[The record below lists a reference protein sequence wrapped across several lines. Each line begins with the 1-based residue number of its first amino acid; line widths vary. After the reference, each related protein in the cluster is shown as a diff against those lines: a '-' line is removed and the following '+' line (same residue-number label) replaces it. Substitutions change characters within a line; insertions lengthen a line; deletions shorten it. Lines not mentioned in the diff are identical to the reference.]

1 MTEEALLSGLRGQ
14 DRAVQK
20 WLYDRY
26 SPLFFSIC
34 RRYLRNR
41 EEAEE
46 ALVSGFYKIY
56 TKVEG
61 YSGTGNFEGWMRKI
75 MVNEALM
82 QLRRRQPL
90 VFPGDTMPL
99 IEEED
104 GFNIVSEL
112 TVQEIMKVVEEL
124 PVGYRT
130 VFNLFV
136 LEGYKH
142 HEIAEAL
149 QISINTSKS
158 QLILAKDKMRKLLRS
173 KGYL

>member
-1 MTEEALLSGLRGQ
+1 VTEEALLLGLRGQ

-26 SPLFFSIC
+26 SPLFFSVC
-34 RRYLRNR
+34 RRYLRSR
-41 EEAEE
+41 EDAEE

-56 TKVEG
+56 TKIEG
-61 YSGTGNFEGWMRKI
+61 YTGAGNFEGWMRKI

-82 QLRRRQPL
+82 QLRRRQPI
-90 VFPGDTMPL
+90 VFPGEDLPIL
-99 IEEED
+99 EEVD

-112 TVQEIMKVVEEL
+112 SVQEIMRVVEEL

-142 HEIAEAL
+142 HEIADLL

-158 QLILAKDKMRKLLRS
+158 QLILAKEKLRKLLRS

>member
-1 MTEEALLSGLRGQ
+1 
-14 DRAVQK
+14 
-20 WLYDRY
+20 
-26 SPLFFSIC
+26 
-34 RRYLRNR
+34 
-41 EEAEE
+41 
-46 ALVSGFYKIY
+46 
-56 TKVEG
+56 VEG
-61 YSGTGNFEGWMRKI
+61 YNGTGNFEGWMRKI

-90 VFPGDTMPL
+90 VFPGDAMPI

-112 TVQEIMKVVEEL
+112 SVQEMMRVVEEL

-142 HEIAEAL
+142 HEIAHAL

-158 QLILAKDKMRKLLRS
+158 QLILAKDKLRKLLRS